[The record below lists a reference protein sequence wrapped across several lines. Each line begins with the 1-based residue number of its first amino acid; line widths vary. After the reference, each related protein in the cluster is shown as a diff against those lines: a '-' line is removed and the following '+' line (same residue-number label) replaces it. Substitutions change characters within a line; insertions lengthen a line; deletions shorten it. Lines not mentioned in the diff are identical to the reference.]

1 VTKARPADKARSAA
15 GMLDAIGNTPLVEL
29 RSIRPRS
36 GARVMVKLE
45 TANPTGSM
53 KDRIALAMVSKAAKD
68 GRLPPSGRV
77 VEYTGGSTGM
87 ALAFVCAA
95 GGYRCTLVSSDAFS
109 EEKRTGMAALGAEVI
124 LVPSDQKQITEGL
137 IREMIATAQRLAG
150 EPHTYWTDQLNNR
163 DGEAG
168 YHPLA
173 EEIWAQTAGQVVS
186 FVQSV
191 GTAHSLHGTADVL
204 RGHRADVRI
213 VAVEPAESPVL
224 SSGHTGGHRIEGI
237 GIGFVPPL
245 WRADQVNAIVQVGS
259 DDAMAMAR
267 RLAAEEGLFAGTSTG
282 ANVIAALKEAEKLEA
297 NDVVVT
303 LAVDSGIKYL
313 STELYSGDAARE
325 ASHP

>member
-1 VTKARPADKARSAA
+1 MN
-15 GMLDAIGNTPLVEL
+15 MLAAIGNTPLVEL
-29 RSIRPRS
+29 RRVAPER

-45 TANPTGSM
+45 SANPTGSM
-53 KDRIALAMVSKAAKD
+53 KDRIALAMVSRAAAD
-68 GRLPPSGRV
+68 GRLPTGGRV

-109 EEKRTGMAALGAEVI
+109 QEKRTGMAALGAEVV
-124 LVPSDQKQITEGL
+124 LVPSDRQRITEAL
-137 IREMIATAQRLAG
+137 IREMIATARRLAQ
-150 EPHTYWTDQLNNR
+150 EPDTYWTDQLTNR

-168 YHPLA
+168 YHPLG
-173 EEIWAQTAGQVVS
+173 EEIWRQTDGRVAA

-204 RGHRADVRI
+204 RMHRPDLRV

-224 SSGHTGGHRIEGI
+224 SAGRSGGHRIEGI

-245 WRADQVNAIVQVGS
+245 WRPEQVDQIIGVGS
-259 DDAMAMAR
+259 DEAMAMAR
-267 RLAAEEGLFAGTSTG
+267 RLAHEEGLFAGTSTG
-282 ANVIAALKEAEKLEA
+282 ANVLAAVRVAELLPTDA
-297 NDVVVT
+297 IIVT

-313 STELYSGDAARE
+313 STELYAPRGTA
-325 ASHP
+325 